1 MYSTYTVLDSE
12 QINLVISRLLE
23 GLVQSDPD
31 TLPTHR
37 LPALPTINKVVIDFF
52 VNFIDLKGLIVGICS
67 FLCNS
72 ID

>member
-23 GLVQSDPD
+23 GLAPSDPD

-37 LPALPTINKVVIDFF
+37 LPALPTINKVVIDFVFF
-52 VNFIDLKGLIVGICS
+52 VIFFYLNG
-67 FLCNS
+67 
-72 ID
+72 